1 MLKVIVLF
9 AIIYAL
15 NIIPAFAP
23 PTWMVLSV
31 IEFNYPMASPMLL
44 ALIGATAATLGRL
57 TLAKLSRVIVRQRLL
72 NDRTREN
79 IDAIK
84 ESLEGRRAL
93 TAGVFLFYAFSPLP
107 SNYLFIAYGLT
118 ALELKLIALPFFIG
132 RFVSY
137 AFWAFTASTAAHHL
151 ILESG
156 AAGQYLSGYFILS
169 QVLFLGIMYGFTKLD
184 WRALLTD
191 KTVRWMK
198 RSPSLAE

>member
-1 MLKVIVLF
+1 MLKVLVLF
-9 AIIYAL
+9 VIIFAL

-23 PTWMVLSV
+23 PTWMVLSL
-31 IEFNYPMASPMLL
+31 IEFNHPLANPMLL
-44 ALIGATAATLGRL
+44 ALIGAIAATLGRL
-57 TLAKLSRVIVRQRLL
+57 TLAKLSYVIIRQRLL
-72 NDRTREN
+72 NDRTRQN

-84 ESLEGRRAL
+84 ERLEGRRAL
-93 TAGVFLFYAFSPLP
+93 TASVFLFYAFSPLP

-137 AFWAFTASTAAHHL
+137 AFWAFTASKAAHHL

-156 AAGQYLSGYFILS
+156 AVGHYLSGYFILS
-169 QVLFLGIMYGFTKLD
+169 QVLLLGLMYGFTKLD

-191 KTVRWMK
+191 KTFRWMT
-198 RSPSLAE
+198 RSHSLVE

>member
-1 MLKVIVLF
+1 MLKVFILF

-15 NIIPAFAP
+15 NLIPAFAP
-23 PTWMVLSV
+23 PTWMVLSL
-31 IEFNYPMASPMLL
+31 IEFNYPMASPLLL
-44 ALIGATAATLGRL
+44 AGVGATAAMFGRL
-57 TLAKLSRVIVRQRLL
+57 TLAKLSRVIIRQRLL
-72 NDRTREN
+72 SVQTREN

-137 AFWAFTASTAAHHL
+137 AFWAFTASTAANHL

-156 AAGQYLSGYFILS
+156 AASQYLSGYFILS
-169 QVLFLGIMYGFTKLD
+169 QLLFLGIMYGFTKLD
-184 WRALLTD
+184 WRALLGD
-191 KTVRWMK
+191 RRVRWLK
-198 RSPSLAE
+198 RVPGVQ

>member
-1 MLKVIVLF
+1 MPKVLLLF

-23 PTWMVLSV
+23 PTWMVLSLV
-31 IEFNYPMASPMLL
+31 EFNYPMASPMLL
-44 ALIGATAATLGRL
+44 AGVGATAATFGRL

-72 NDRTREN
+72 SDRTREN

-84 ESLEGRRAL
+84 ENLEGRRAL

-156 AAGQYLSGYFILS
+156 AASQYLSGYFIVS

-191 KTVRWMK
+191 KTFRWMK
-198 RSPSLAE
+198 RAPGLS